1 MGSQDF
7 GSQILSFDFNED
19 ATGKKFNKTQYGL
32 TPSGIYS
39 GFTLERFSDSMVRI
53 TTGVCYIH
61 DNTSEI
67 GTRIETQQDVI
78 LEIDSTRP
86 YVVLRFDWID
96 ATDNFMDFVAV
107 PYDSI
112 EEDDLVVGRVIY
124 ENSGTV
130 MTENYDYTRRNN
142 FYNKRNRDT
151 ENYFKVLSTEPISK
165 KVFVTSG
172 VLNSPKGNL
181 YISGGFFPSVDI
193 PDTTTGSRY
202 DIVYIDENGTILVEQ
217 GIQSSNPSAPRY
229 GNRKVLAEIRRG
241 PNRNS
246 IYGSE
251 IYPVLTSFDMSA
263 YPSDLTIV
271 DANNLYSSN
280 NVESALQEI
289 AGSPFTFK
297 GKKTFNNS
305 INVIAGEGDV
315 GETIKGSTGQDIQR
329 ILKSDNTVVQSVSST
344 GKLINTVGTEL
355 ALLDKYG
362 TFTVDK
368 VEEAINQISG
378 EAFTFKETKTFD
390 KSPIVP
396 NATANQHPITKSVYD
411 AHIAKTGQS
420 SLGHVKSGGNITIN
434 SDGTITIA
442 NNTITT
448 DSAHISDA
456 TNLNTANKVVK
467 RDSNGNFSAGTITAT
482 LSGNS
487 STASNFNSA
496 RTIKLDGLNNT
507 TVSSS
512 SNNGNHTLDI
522 KNIKVSNSGY
532 ADSAG
537 SAGSASKI
545 TGTTINGV
553 FFDGTTGITI
563 SDSTKEVA
571 FSKNTAF
578 NKNFETNSN
587 NIKANGVA
595 SVGSSSNVARSDH
608 VHPKQTDITGNAG
621 TATALRTPRSIGGVE
636 FDGTANIPIPSLS
649 CGNAITAK
657 SCSGNSITATK
668 FNSQRKITI
677 RGVVDGVS
685 VSSESDT
692 GAHSMDIS
700 NLKVANSTK
709 ADSAITCDGNSA
721 TATKLKTSRK
731 IGGVEFD
738 GTADI
743 PISSLSCNYAIT
755 AGSCSGNATT
765 ATTAITAH
773 HIPTSDPGGVGAI
786 WLA

>member
-1 MGSQDF
+1 
-7 GSQILSFDFNED
+7 
-19 ATGKKFNKTQYGL
+19 
-32 TPSGIYS
+32 
-39 GFTLERFSDSMVRI
+39 MVRI
-53 TTGVCYIH
+53 TPGVCYIH
-61 DNTSEI
+61 DETQKL
-67 GTRIETQQDVI
+67 GTRIETQESVVI
-78 LEIDSTRP
+78 EIDSSKP
-86 YVVLRFDWID
+86 YIVLRFVWID
-96 ATDNFMDFVAV
+96 AKDNFMDFVSTA
-107 PYDSI
+107 YSEI
-112 EEDDLVVGRVIY
+112 QNGDLIVGRVIY
-124 ENSGTV
+124 ENSGAT
-130 MTENYDYTRRNN
+130 MTENYDYTRRNT
-142 FYNKRNRDT
+142 FYNKRNSDT
-151 ENYFKVLSTEPISK
+151 QNYFKVQSTEPISK
-165 KVFVTSG
+165 RVFITSG
-172 VLNSPKGNL
+172 ILNSPKGNL
-181 YISGGFFPSVDI
+181 YVAGGTYPSTDI
-193 PDTTTGSRY
+193 PDTTTGNRN
-202 DIVYIDENGTILVEQ
+202 DIIYIDEDGLIKFEAGVQASVAVT
-217 GIQSSNPSAPRY
+217 PRY
-229 GNRKVLAEIRRG
+229 GNKKVLAEIRRG

-246 IYGSE
+246 IYGNE
-251 IYPVLTSFDMSA
+251 IYPVISSFDMTA

-280 NVESALQEI
+280 NVEDALQEI
-289 AGSPFTFK
+289 AGSNFTFK
-297 GKKTFNNS
+297 NKKTFNNS
-305 INVIAGEGDV
+305 ISVIAGSGDV
-315 GETIKGSTGQDIQR
+315 GETIKGSAGQDIQR

-537 SAGSASKI
+537 SAGSAGALSHDVYI
-545 TGTTINGV
+545 GGTKTNFAKSPSGETYIGIAYATSA
-553 FFDGTTGITI
+553 GSATTAE
-563 SDSTKEVA
+563 SC
-571 FSKNTAF
+571 
-578 NKNFETNSN
+578 
-587 NIKANGVA
+587 
-595 SVGSSSNVARSDH
+595 
-608 VHPKQTDITGNAG
+608 TGNAN
-621 TATALRTPRSIGGVE
+621 TSSWTYRITRSQSPE
-636 FDGTANIPIPSLS
+636 D
-649 CGNAITAK
+649 
-657 SCSGNSITATK
+657 
-668 FNSQRKITI
+668 
-677 RGVVDGVS
+677 
-685 VSSESDT
+685 
-692 GAHSMDIS
+692 
-700 NLKVANSTK
+700 
-709 ADSAITCDGNSA
+709 
-721 TATKLKTSRK
+721 
-731 IGGVEFD
+731 
-738 GTADI
+738 
-743 PISSLSCNYAIT
+743 
-755 AGSCSGNATT
+755 
-765 ATTAITAH
+765 
-773 HIPTSDPGGVGAI
+773 GAI
-786 WLA
+786 WFD